1 MLQSTLAPR
10 QKLLLEIYETIEE
23 PDGIYAIARSHQ
35 AKMQAALFEHEGM
48 FPETSRNKARRACQ
62 HLAMPIKLTASWL
75 PAFRRQ
81 EAGAAP

>member
-23 PDGIYAIARSHQ
+23 PDGLYAIARSHQ

-48 FPETSRNKARRACQ
+48 WLDKPRSNAAGTGHADGLQCQ
-62 HLAMPIKLTASWL
+62 
-75 PAFRRQ
+75 
-81 EAGAAP
+81 